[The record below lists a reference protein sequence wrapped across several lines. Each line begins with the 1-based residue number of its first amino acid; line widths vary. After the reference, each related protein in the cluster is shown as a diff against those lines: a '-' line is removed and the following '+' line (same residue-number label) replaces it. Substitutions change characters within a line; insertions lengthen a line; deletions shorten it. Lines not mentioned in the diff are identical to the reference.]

1 MRNFVIQ
8 GATSKNLLKFRRKKM
23 KRTKHLAL
31 LLAVLMVAG
40 MLAACGNGDTPSGSD
55 PTPPVNQPT
64 ADPNGGSGDGGR
76 FGNIFVEAGEVIARG
91 PHGEVAFPADELSL
105 TSEQIEEIKA
115 GGYTAALV
123 FHYSGSDWS
132 RAQEMGLRAR
142 FEELGIEV
150 VATTSAGFS
159 AEQQVTDIETVLAH
173 NPDIIVS
180 IPVDPVATANAFQ
193 RAADAG
199 VHIVFMDNVPEGMTA
214 GVDYVSVVSAD
225 NAGNGVAAA
234 RIMGQAL
241 GGQGRIG
248 VIYHDANFFVTNQ
261 RVAAFE
267 DTIAGEFPGIQ
278 IVERGG
284 FDDPQI
290 VGGVA
295 DAMLT
300 RTPDLDGI
308 FANWDT
314 PAEHVVASA
323 IAAGRT
329 DLVIT
334 TVDLGDNVARM
345 IAERQMVAGLG
356 AQLPFHQGFA
366 EATLAGYALLGLE
379 APAYV
384 AVPAMPVFFANL
396 LEAYE
401 LVYNTPAPAWLRET
415 WEKNS

>member
-1 MRNFVIQ
+1 
-8 GATSKNLLKFRRKKM
+8 M
-23 KRTKHLAL
+23 KRTKLLAL
-31 LLAVLMVAG
+31 LLVVLLAVS
-40 MLAACGNGDTPSGSD
+40 MLAACGNGG
-55 PTPPVNQPT
+55 
-64 ADPNGGSGDGGR
+64 NGGSGTPPSAPDATPAPADPAPAPNGGGNNDDGAR
-76 FGNIFVEAGEVIARG
+76 FGNIFVEAGAVIARG
-91 PHGEVAFPADELSL
+91 PHGEEAFPADELSL
-105 TSEQIEEIKA
+105 TNDQIEQIRA

-142 FEELGIEV
+142 FDELGIEV

-159 AEQQVTDIETVLAH
+159 AEQQVTDIETVLAL

-199 VHIVFMDNVPEGMTA
+199 VHIVFMDNVPAGMTA

-241 GGQGRIG
+241 GGTGRIG
-248 VIYHDANFFVTNQ
+248 VIYHDADFFVTNQ

-267 DTIAGEFPGIQ
+267 DTIANEFPGIQ
-278 IVERGG
+278 IVDRGG
-284 FDDPQI
+284 FDDPHI

-300 RTPDLDGI
+300 RVPDIDGI

-314 PAEHVVASA
+314 PAELVVASA

-345 IAERQMVAGLG
+345 IAERQMMAGLG

-366 EATLAGYALLGLE
+366 EATLAGYALLGLA

-401 LVYNTPAPAWLRET
+401 LVYNTPAPAWLREL
-415 WEKNS
+415 WEANS

>member
-1 MRNFVIQ
+1 
-8 GATSKNLLKFRRKKM
+8 M
-23 KRTKHLAL
+23 KRTRFYAL
-31 LLAVLMVAG
+31 FIAVLMVAG
-40 MLAACGNGDTPSGSD
+40 LLAACAPTDSTPD
-55 PTPPVNQPT
+55 
-64 ADPNGGSGDGGR
+64 ADEGAR
-76 FGNIFVEAGEVIARG
+76 FGDISVAAGPVIARG
-91 PHGEVAFPADELSL
+91 PRGEEAFPADNLSL
-105 TSEQIEEIKA
+105 TPEQIEEIRA

-142 FEELGIEV
+142 FGELGIEII
-150 VATTSAGFS
+150 ATTSANFS
-159 AEQQVTDIETVLAH
+159 AEQQVSDIETVLAL
-173 NPDIIVS
+173 NPDILVS
-180 IPVDPVATANAFQ
+180 IPVDPVATAHAYQ

-248 VIYHDANFFVTNQ
+248 VIYHDADFFVTNQ

-267 DTIAGEFPGIQ
+267 DTIASEFPD
-278 IVERGG
+278 IVIVDRGG
-284 FDDPQI
+284 FDDPHM

-300 RTPDLDGI
+300 RVPDIDGI

-314 PAEHVVASA
+314 PAELVVASA

-329 DLVIT
+329 DVVIT
-334 TVDLGDNVARM
+334 TIDLGDNVARM

-356 AQLPFHQGFA
+356 AQLPFHQGVA
-366 EATLAGYALLGLE
+366 EATLAGFALLGLE

-384 AVPAMPVFFANL
+384 AVPAKPVFFNNL

-401 LVYNTPAPAWLRET
+401 LVYNMPAPDWLRDL
-415 WEKNS
+415 WEANA